1 MSLDGGDDELRG
13 RVLDAAGALF
23 YARGIQDVG
32 MDDIRTAAGVSLKRL
47 YQLFGSKDDLIA
59 GYLELNDRRFHA
71 GFAGHVDAVQGQRE
85 KLLAIFDWLASWFAE
100 QDFRG
105 CAFINC
111 FGELGTNTRVSEAA
125 RSHKQAIRNRLAQL
139 AADAGVSV
147 EVAQHLAL
155 LAEGATTTAAISGSP
170 LPARQAKQAATIL
183 IDAELGLAAPPR
195 VAARGARRN
204 AQ

>member
-1 MSLDGGDDELRG
+1 MSLDSGDDELRG

-59 GYLELNDRRFHA
+59 GYLQLNDRRFQA
-71 GFAGHVDAVQGQRE
+71 GFASHVDAVQGQRE

-111 FGELGTNTRVSEAA
+111 FGELGTNTKVSEAA

-147 EVAQHLAL
+147 GVAQHLAL

-183 IDAELGLAAPPR
+183 IDAELGLAAPTR
-195 VAARGARRN
+195 VAARRARPK